1 MGLNNFLIVGDVY
14 RRDEIDR
21 THYPI
26 FHQVDA
32 VRLRTSEEI
41 FRDIN
46 DSESLKLFEHKGSES
61 ADKQACHTLEA
72 VKVMEQ
78 ELKST
83 LTNLAQ
89 IIFGKGIA
97 LV

>member
-1 MGLNNFLIVGDVY
+1 M
-14 RRDEIDR
+14 
-21 THYPI
+21 HYPI

-32 VRLRTSEEI
+32 VRLRTSQEI

-46 DSESLKLFEHKGSES
+46 DSESLRLFEHRGTES
-61 ADKQACHTLEA
+61 AEKQACHSLEA

-83 LTNLAQ
+83 LTSLAQ
-89 IIFGKGIA
+89 AIFGKGTA
-97 LV
+97 FV